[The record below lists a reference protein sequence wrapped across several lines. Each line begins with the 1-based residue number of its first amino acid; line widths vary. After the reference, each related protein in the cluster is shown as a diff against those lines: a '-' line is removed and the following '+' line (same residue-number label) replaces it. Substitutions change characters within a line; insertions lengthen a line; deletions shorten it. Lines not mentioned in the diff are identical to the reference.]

1 MRELITLTRVGV
13 LMLSIAPTVA
23 YEDAGMRSGRPDSA
37 ASRWLRPLVEKLV
50 L

>member
-23 YEDAGMRSGRPDSA
+23 YEGAGIEADPQIQQQV
-37 ASRWLRPLVEKLV
+37 RWLRPLVEKLV